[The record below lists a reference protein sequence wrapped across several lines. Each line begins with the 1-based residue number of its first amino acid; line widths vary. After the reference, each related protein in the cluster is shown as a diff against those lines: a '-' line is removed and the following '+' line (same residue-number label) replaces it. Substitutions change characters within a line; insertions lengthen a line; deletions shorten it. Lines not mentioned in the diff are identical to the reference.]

1 MRKLSLLVAS
11 AAVVTSGFVVTG
23 CSSSRHCEH
32 DATDARVDDS
42 FCEKGTAGYEWEND
56 SSRTKTKS
64 RSRTRRR

>member
-1 MRKLSLLVAS
+1 MRKLGLLVAS
-11 AAVVTSGFVVTG
+11 AAVISSGFVVTG

-56 SSRTKTKS
+56 SSSTKS
-64 RSRTRRR
+64 KKKRSRRR